1 MTLVGFLIASFDG
14 LQAARQRLHGTG
26 SSRDTAVL
34 FMAGLAIAA
43 FWAGLYF
50 WDRRRRPA
58 PTANPLI
65 GLFADLC
72 RLHALSHDQKV
83 ILQAAAG
90 QSANPAVVFVDPQFL
105 ERFREAH
112 PAEVVACDQLLEQL
126 FGSLAVRYDVSS
138 DR

>member
-1 MTLVGFLIASFDG
+1 MTLSGFLIASFDG
-14 LQAARQRLHGTG
+14 LQAARERLNGTG

-58 PTANPLI
+58 PAANPLI

-72 RLHALSHDQKV
+72 RLHSLTHEQKLL
-83 ILQAAAG
+83 LQAAVG
-90 QSANPAVVFVDPQFL
+90 QSANPSIVFADPQIL
-105 ERFREAH
+105 ERFRETH
-112 PAEVVACDQLLEQL
+112 PAEVAACNELLEQL
-126 FGSLAVRYDVSS
+126 FGSLAARKTVSV

>member
-1 MTLVGFLIASFDG
+1 MTILGFLVASFDG
-14 LQAARQRLHGTG
+14 LQAARQRLNSTG
-26 SSRDTAVL
+26 SPRDTAVL

-58 PTANPLI
+58 PSANPLI

-72 RLHALSHDQKV
+72 RVHSLSHEQK
-83 ILQAAAG
+83 ILLQAAVG
-90 QSANPAVVFVDPQFL
+90 QSANPSVVFVDPQIL

-112 PAEVVACDQLLEQL
+112 PAETDACDELIERL
-126 FGSLAVRYDVSS
+126 FGTVA
-138 DR
+138 DRRPASID